1 MSAQL
6 PRSPDEML
14 DSLIW
19 RVTHSAYWLSSG
31 VLLLFALVY
40 LWRGQTLLL
49 ALEGVAVVGMTLGY
63 LAGLRLRR
71 AMLALDSIAVVN
83 WLTLVLVAM
92 VTGGLRSPAIVWLVV
107 LSPML
112 MLAHPKLAA
121 GLAVLTVI
129 ALFGLYAAHL
139 GERLPVTEVPLLQ
152 RAVSGTIITSLC
164 ALFAWHAMR
173 WRERL
178 AGELQAARDAA
189 IELNRL
195 KDRFIANLNH
205 EIRTPVN
212 ALLAGV
218 QMVGRPQISEDER
231 SRWLHAMQH
240 SAEHLLAMVNDVLD
254 HARLEAG
261 EVHLDSRPFSLREV
275 VQGTLDMLAA
285 QAQAKH
291 IEITQT
297 QAPELQD
304 ARLGDP
310 LRLRQ
315 ILLNLLSNAI
325 KFTPDGG
332 RVGLGLTQQGAGGPL
347 VFEIRDNG
355 PGMDAELQA
364 RLFRPYEQGD
374 AAITRRFGGTGL
386 GLSISRELLTLM
398 GGTVALQSLPGQGST
413 FRVTLPLQPAGPAAG
428 LSGPTANADPV
439 PLPPLRVLLVE
450 DHEVNRMVMSAVLVD
465 LGATPLVAEGGQ
477 RALEMLASEP
487 VDVVLMDCQM
497 PGMDGLTAT
506 RQWREHERLQG
517 RHRVAIVAL
526 TGDSLHSARA
536 ACLLAGMDD
545 YLSKPVSR
553 HDLKATLLR
562 WAPASRR

>member
-1 MSAQL
+1 MSAPL

-19 RVTHSAYWLSSG
+19 RVTHSAYWLSCG
-31 VLLLFALVY
+31 LLLLFALVY
-40 LWRGQTLLL
+40 FWRGQTLLM

-63 LAGLRLRR
+63 FAGLRLRR

-83 WLTLVLVAM
+83 WLTLVLLAM
-92 VTGGLRSPAIVWLVV
+92 MSGGLRSPAIVWLVV
-107 LSPML
+107 LPPMV
-112 MLAHPKLAA
+112 MLAHPRLAA
-121 GLAVLTVI
+121 GLAVLTVT
-129 ALFGLYAAHL
+129 ALCGLYVAHL
-139 GERLPVTEVPLLQ
+139 GGHLPDAEMPLFQ
-152 RAVSGTIITSLC
+152 RVVSGAVITSLC

-173 WRERL
+173 WRLRL
-178 AGELQAARDAA
+178 ADELQAARDAA
-189 IELNRL
+189 IELNRR
-195 KDRFIANLNH
+195 KDRFIAHLNH
-205 EIRTPVN
+205 EIRTPVS

-218 QMVGRPQISEDER
+218 QMVGRPQISDEER
-231 SRWLHAMQH
+231 SRWLNAMQH

-261 EVHLDSRPFSLREV
+261 EVHLDCVPFSLREV

-291 IEITQT
+291 IKMAQT
-297 QAPELQD
+297 LAPDLQD
-304 ARLGDP
+304 TRVGDP

-332 RVGLGLTQQGAGGPL
+332 RVWLALAQQDAGGPL
-347 VFEIRDNG
+347 VFEIRDTG

-398 GGTVALQSLPGQGST
+398 GGTVAVHSLPGQGST
-413 FRVTLPLQPAGPAAG
+413 FRVTLPLQPAGPATG
-428 LSGPTANADPV
+428 LSGPMAAADQS

-450 DHEVNRMVMSAVLVD
+450 DHEVNRMVMSAVLAD
-465 LGATPLVAEGGQ
+465 LGATPRVAEGGQ
-477 RALEMLASEP
+477 QALEVLASEP

-506 RQWREHERLQG
+506 HQWRERERLQG
-517 RHRVAIVAL
+517 RHRVPIVAL
-526 TGDSLHSARA
+526 TGDSMHSARA
-536 ACLLAGMDD
+536 ACLHSGMDD

-553 HDLKATLLR
+553 QDLKATLLR
-562 WAPASRR
+562 WAPSSRR